1 MPAADIGFA
10 VGIIVGTVLAIA
22 YLLRRPYQ

>member
-1 MPAADIGFA
+1 MPAADIGFV